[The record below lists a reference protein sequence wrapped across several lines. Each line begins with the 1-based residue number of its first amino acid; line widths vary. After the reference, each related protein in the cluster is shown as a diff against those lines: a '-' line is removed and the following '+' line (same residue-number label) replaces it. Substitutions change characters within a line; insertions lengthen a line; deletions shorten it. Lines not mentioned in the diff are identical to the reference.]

1 MLRFDA
7 ETARILDN
15 GYQGGDIQRRRLAN
29 IAALAPERGDVIA
42 DIGAGTGLLALDL
55 SRAVGDEGTVIA
67 IDPSPEMRAATAAR
81 CAGRANVR
89 IVEGRADA
97 LPLDDASIDR
107 AVSLQVFEYLEDIP
121 AALSEIGRA
130 LRPGGRLAIGDLH
143 WDSHVWHADDR
154 ARMDRMLRIWDRHLT
169 HRDTPALLPPLL
181 RAAGFTVEAV
191 LPELCHDSTF
201 RPDGLAMLMT
211 HLIRAYAAQNHLAT
225 QDEIDAWAD
234 EQRRLATEGRFFFAI
249 THYVVVA
256 SRPPS
261 SA

>member
-1 MLRFDA
+1 MLQFDA
-7 ETARILDN
+7 ETARILDD

-29 IAALAPERGDVIA
+29 IAGLAPERGDAIA

-55 SRAVGDEGTVIA
+55 SRAVGDDGTVVA
-67 IDPSPEMRAATAAR
+67 IDPSREMRAATATR
-81 CAGRANVR
+81 CAGRGNVR
-89 IVEGRADA
+89 ILEGTAGA
-97 LPLDDASIDR
+97 LPLDDASIER

-121 AALSEIGRA
+121 AALTEIRRV

-143 WDSHVWHADDR
+143 WDSHVWHADDT

-191 LPELCHDSTF
+191 LPELCHDTTF
-201 RPDGLAMLMT
+201 RADGLAMLMI
-211 HLIRAYAAQNHLAT
+211 HLIRAYAGQNRLAT
-225 QDEIDAWAD
+225 EDEIDAWAD
-234 EQRRLATEGRFFFAI
+234 EQRRMAEAGRFFFAI

-256 SRPPS
+256 SRNH
-261 SA
+261 SAP